1 MKWKFVYN
9 PKVIDGYEN
18 GDIECRAL
26 AVKAGYKFYMWNGM
40 VRFTSDGHST
50 GITEDEMI

>member
-9 PKVIDGYEN
+9 PKVIDGREN
-18 GDIECRAL
+18 GDVESRAL
-26 AVKAGYKFYMWNGM
+26 AEKAGYKFYMWNGM
-40 VRFTSDGHST
+40 VRFTLDGEST